1 MTKKII
7 GISLIVLGG
16 LIFAYSSYTL
26 FHIVF
31 QPELMKVKT
40 EQGLVEK
47 GLTAEE
53 IETYMMR
60 VEKTY
65 RTGKTVSSVIGIVG
79 LGISLGGFLLFRRG
93 KKDAQ
98 FSDNFKFD

>member
-16 LIFAYSSYTL
+16 LIFAGSSYEL
-26 FHIVF
+26 FRIVF
-31 QPELMKVKT
+31 QPELMKAKT
-40 EQGLVEK
+40 EQQFVEK
-47 GLTAEE
+47 GFTTEQ
-53 IETYMMR
+53 IETNMMW

-65 RTGKTVSSVIGIVG
+65 RTWKTVSSVIAIVG
-79 LGISLGGFLLFRRG
+79 LGISLGGFLLFRKG